1 MKDRQ
6 KRKLKKV
13 TLVLGGTGAVVG
25 GGALAIYACWPQI
38 KTFLKQKLDERNDR
52 VRPAIQEAKDR
63 KAAVAAEQ
71 KKLKKA
77 KKKYDKKVKKIR
89 QKQATRVYDEYMAKG
104 YEPTADMIHEAA
116 SIGVEARKDAEAKK
130 DELQA
135 QSDARVEKAVADKRA
150 DREKKAIAR
159 AEGKQTIQ
167 LKDGQQLTVSS
178 TVRPEDVAK

>member
-38 KTFLKQKLDERNDR
+38 KTFCKKKLEEHNDR
-52 VRPAIQEAKDR
+52 VRPALQEAKDR
-63 KAAVAAEQ
+63 KAAIAAEQ

-77 KKKYDKKVKKIR
+77 KKKYDNKVKKLR
-89 QKQATRVYDEYMAKG
+89 QKQATRVYDEYMSKG
-104 YEPTADMIHEAA
+104 WEPTADMIHDAA
-116 SIGVEARKDAEAKK
+116 AKDLEARRDAEDKK
-130 DELQA
+130 AELQA
-135 QSDARVEKAVADKRA
+135 KSDERVEQAVADKRQE
-150 DREKKAIAR
+150 REKKAIAR
-159 AEGKQTIQ
+159 AEEKQTIT
-167 LKDGQQLTVSS
+167 LKDGQQLAVSS